1 MHDVVKFKANVPRV
15 VFSELIV
22 NDAEPLALINCVA
35 GVIFILTGAEVV
47 SVPAVFEVKTI
58 VALLPP
64 FFLIEIDEGF
74 TTSLQPPEP
83 LPVTGGPAAP
93 VVVVSQS
100 KALLCDPPPVT
111 TALEE
116 MPEVV
121 LTVA

>member
-1 MHDVVKFKANVPRV
+1 MHDVVQFKANVERV
-15 VFSELIV
+15 VF
-22 NDAEPLALINCVA
+22 NDVTENEAEPLALIDCVA
-35 GVIFILTGAEVV
+35 GVIFILTGEEVV
-47 SVPAVFEVKTI
+47 SVPAVFELKTI

-64 FFLIEIDEGF
+64 FFLIETNEGF
-74 TTSLQPPEP
+74 TISLQPPEP

-100 KALLCDPPPVT
+100 KALLCVPVPVT

-116 MPEVV
+116 TPEVV

>member
-15 VFSELIV
+15 VFSEVIV
-22 NDAEPLALINCVA
+22 NDAMPLALIDCVA
-35 GVIFILTGAEVV
+35 GYILILTGEEVV
-47 SVPAVFEVKTI
+47 RVPAVLVLKVI

-64 FFLIEIDEGF
+64 FFLIEIDEGL
-74 TTSLQPPEP
+74 TISLQPPEP

-100 KALLCDPPPVT
+100 RVLLCVPVPVT

-116 MPEVV
+116 TPDVV
-121 LTVA
+121 LTDA

>member
-15 VFSELIV
+15 VFNEVIE
-22 NDAEPLALINCVA
+22 NEAEPLAPIDCVA
-35 GVIFILTGAEVV
+35 GDILKLTGEEVV
-47 SVPAVFEVKTI
+47 SVPAVLELRTM
-58 VALLPP
+58 LPLDPP
-64 FFLIEIDEGF
+64 FFLIESDEGL
-74 TTSLQPPEP
+74 TISLQPPEP

-100 KALLCDPPPVT
+100 NALLCAPVPVT

-116 MPEVV
+116 TPEVV